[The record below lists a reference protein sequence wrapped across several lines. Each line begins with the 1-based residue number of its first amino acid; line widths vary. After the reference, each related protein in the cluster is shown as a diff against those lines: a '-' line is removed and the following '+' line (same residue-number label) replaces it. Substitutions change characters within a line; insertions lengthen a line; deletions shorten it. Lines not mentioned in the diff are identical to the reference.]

1 MHILRFLVMKMWSR
15 KGATLVSLISL
26 LIAVALTTSIPMYT
40 NGSIKNLIYKQLQDY
55 SAKGLPAGSLV
66 LRYQTI
72 ANQFPTKEQV
82 AKIDRYTQEEVA
94 KRTGLPLERLIPAYQ
109 LKIQPVELIQTEQD
123 ETNRK
128 RQLGILS
135 LSDPKEEIQIV
146 EGKLFSD
153 KVENGVIEA
162 LLPRESLAIHRLKVG
177 DTISYPVTGGKG
189 IPPLKVK
196 VVGSYEVKDEASPYW
211 YLGRDLLRNML
222 LIHEN
227 VMKQQLIERGVP
239 LSVANWL
246 YLFDLNDITSSQIS
260 HARSQLAN
268 LDIEL
273 NKILPNTKTEI
284 SFYDLLDQFARESN
298 QLRLMLFTLAAPIL
312 VLLFYFIVMNARQG
326 LERQRGDIVVLRSRG
341 ASRRQIVLLYFLES
355 AIIGGLSFIL
365 GPILGY
371 WMAKVLGSS
380 NGFLSFVNRKAVM
393 VEFTPDILGYALL
406 AIFAAIL
413 ANTLPALGFS
423 KQSVVN
429 YKQELAVVGKR
440 PFWEKFFVDLLL
452 LGIAAYGWYL
462 FMQRKI
468 TLLSTGLSPDQLQV
482 DPLLFFIPAIF
493 LFGAGFLFL
502 RLFPLLLRLIFVATK
517 RWLNLPF
524 YLTITQLS
532 RSAKQYHPVM
542 LLLTLTLGLGVYSA
556 SSARTIDQNETDRF
570 LYKNGTDV
578 VMEAQWEK
586 QIDPNEMVPTLPQNP
601 GGSPGGMPGVPGG
614 GSGTPGGGGGGSS
627 PPVEIPF
634 RYVEPPFEA
643 FKNLEGAKGVTRVL
657 TKEVNV
663 SVGGKSLG
671 QGKMMAIDNADFA
684 KAAYFKDSLY
694 APYHPYQYL
703 RLLGEHEAALIASSS
718 FMKKYDLKPGTIL
731 TMVIKSQPVD
741 FILYAGAPYWPTL
754 YPDEEPFFIVNL
766 AYLQDQLPIEPY
778 QVWIKMAPGGSLAQM
793 MNRLADQ
800 GIYLLNVYDYRSELI
815 RQLKHP
821 SRGGVFGVLSLGFL
835 VSVLISLLGYLL
847 YWFYS
852 LSSRSVQF
860 GILRAT
866 GLKRGEL
873 LTMLLLEQIFTA
885 GTSILMGFIAGGVAS
900 RLFIPFMQVS
910 GTNQTQVPPF
920 EVIFRQSDL
929 AGLGVM
935 VLVMLII
942 GAAFL
947 TYRIRALR
955 IHQAVKLG
963 EER

>member
-15 KGATLVSLISL
+15 KGFSLISL
-26 LIAVALTTSIPMYT
+26 ISLVIAVALTTSIPMYT

-66 LRYQTI
+66 LRYQAI
-72 ANQFPTKEQV
+72 ANQFPSKEQV
-82 AKIDRYTQEEVA
+82 TAIDGYTRKEVA
-94 KRTGLPLERLIPAYQ
+94 ARTGLPLDRLIPAYQ
-109 LKIQPVELIQTEQD
+109 LKIQPVDLIQTGQERA
-123 ETNRK
+123 NVK
-128 RQLGILS
+128 RQLGIIS
-135 LSDPKEEIQIV
+135 LADPKGEIEIV
-146 EGKLFSD
+146 EGRLFSD
-153 KVENGVIEA
+153 RTDGGVIEA
-162 LLPRESLAIHRLKVG
+162 LLPREAIAIHRLKVG
-177 DTISYPVTGGKG
+177 DTLSYPVTGGKG

-196 VVGSYEVKDEASPYW
+196 IVGSYEVKDEKSPYW

-222 LIHEN
+222 LIHEQ
-227 VMKQQLIERGVP
+227 VMKQQITEGGVP

-246 YLFDLNDITSSQIS
+246 YLFDLRSMSGSQIG
-260 HARSQLAN
+260 HARAALAN
-268 LDIEL
+268 LDVEL

-284 SFYDLLDQFARESN
+284 SFYDLLDQFARESG

-326 LERQRGDIVVLRSRG
+326 LERQRSDIVVLRSRG
-341 ASRRQIVLLYFLES
+341 ASRRQILLLYLLES
-355 AIIGGLSFIL
+355 SFIGGLSLLL
-365 GPILGY
+365 GPLLGY

-413 ANTLPALGFS
+413 ANTLPALSYS
-423 KQSVVN
+423 KQSVIHF
-429 YKQELAVVGKR
+429 KQELASVGKM
-440 PFWEKFFVDLLL
+440 PFWEKFFIDLLL
-452 LGIAAYGWYL
+452 LGVAAYGWYL

-502 RLFPLLLRLIFVATK
+502 RLFPLLLRLIFILTK
-517 RWLNLPF
+517 RWLNLSL
-524 YLTITQLS
+524 YLTMIQLS

-556 SSARTIDQNETDRF
+556 SSARTIDLNETDRF

-586 QIDPNEMVPTLPQNP
+586 QIDPAEMGNRPPAQNP
-601 GGSPGGMPGVPGG
+601 GGNPGGTPGG
-614 GSGTPGGGGGGSS
+614 GSGGGGGGGGGTP

-634 RYVEPPFEA
+634 RYVEPPFDA
-643 FKNLEGAKGVTRVL
+643 FKNLKGAQGVTRVL
-657 TKEVNV
+657 TKDA
-663 SVGGKSLG
+663 SIAVGGKSLG
-671 QGKMMAIDNADFA
+671 EGKLMAIDNDEFA
-684 KAAYFKDSLY
+684 KAAYFKNSLFS
-694 APYHPYQYL
+694 PYHPYQYL
-703 RLLGEHEAALIASSS
+703 QLLGKHEAAMIVSSD

-731 TMVIKSQPVD
+731 TAVIKSKPVD

-754 YPDEEPFFIVNL
+754 YPDESPFFIVNL

-778 QVWIKMAPGGSLAQM
+778 QVWIKMAEGGSVVDM
-793 MNRLADQ
+793 MNRLADE
-800 GIYLLNVYDYRSELI
+800 GIYLLNVTDHRSEFI
-815 RQLKHP
+815 RQIKHP
-821 SRGGVFGVLSLGFL
+821 SRGGVFGILSLGFL
-835 VSVLISLLGYLL
+835 VSIFISLLGYLL

-860 GILRAT
+860 GILRAS

-873 LTMLLLEQIFTA
+873 VSMLLLEQVFTA
-885 GTSILMGFIAGGVAS
+885 GTSIAMGFVAGGVAS
-900 RLFIPFMQVS
+900 RLFIPFMQVTGS
-910 GTNQTQVPPF
+910 NKTQVPPF

-929 AGLGVM
+929 ASLGMM
-935 VLVMLII
+935 VLLMLLI
-942 GAAFL
+942 GALFL
-947 TYRIRALR
+947 TYRVRALR

>member
-1 MHILRFLVMKMWSR
+1 MKMWSR
-15 KGATLVSLISL
+15 KGTTLISLVSLI
-26 LIAVALTTSIPMYT
+26 IAVALTTSIPMYT
-40 NGSIKNLIYKQLQDY
+40 NGSIKNLVYKELMDY
-55 SAKGLPAGSLV
+55 GAKGLPAGALV

-72 ANQFPTKEQV
+72 ANQFPEKEQV
-82 AKIDRYTQEEVA
+82 AQMDRFTREELA
-94 KRTGLPLERLIPAYQ
+94 KRIGLPLDRMIPAYQ
-109 LKIQPVELIQTEQD
+109 LKIQPVEIVSGAEG
-123 ETNRK
+123 ESSKR

-135 LSDPKEEIQIV
+135 LSDPKDEIQMV

-153 KVENGVIEA
+153 QIQNGVIEA
-162 LLPRESLAIHRLKVG
+162 ILPRESLYIQGLKIGQVV
-177 DTISYPVTGGKG
+177 SYPVTGGKG
-189 IPPLKVK
+189 IPPLKIK
-196 VVGSYEVKDEASPYW
+196 VVGSYEIKDEESPYW
-211 YLGRDLLRNML
+211 YLGKDLMRNMFL
-222 LIHEN
+222 VSEK
-227 VMKQQLIERGVP
+227 VMKEELIQKGVP
-239 LSVANWL
+239 LNVANWL
-246 YLFDLNDITSSQIS
+246 YLFNLNDLTSSQMAF
-260 HARSQLAN
+260 ARNALAN

-284 SFYDLLDQFARESN
+284 SFYDLLDQFQRESG

-312 VLLFYFIVMNARQG
+312 VLLFYFIIMNARQG

-341 ASRRQIVLLYFLES
+341 SSTRQIILLYFLES
-355 AIIGGLSFIL
+355 LLIGGASFIL

-393 VEFTPDILGYALL
+393 VEFTPDILLYALL
-406 AIFAAIL
+406 AILFAVL
-413 ANTLPALGFS
+413 ANTVPILGFA

-429 YKQELAVVGKR
+429 YKQELANVGR
-440 PFWEKFFVDLLL
+440 RAFWEKIFLDLIL
-452 LGIAAYGWYL
+452 LGVAAYGWYL

-468 TLLSTGLSPDQLQV
+468 TLLSTGLTADQLQV

-502 RLFPLLLRLIFVATK
+502 RLLPLVLRLLFVLTK

-524 YLTITQLS
+524 YLTMTQLS

-556 SSARTIDQNETDRF
+556 SSARTIDQNETERF
-570 LYKNGTDV
+570 LYKTGTDV

-586 QIDPNEMVPTLPQNP
+586 QIDPSEMGSMPSANP
-601 GGSPGGMPGVPGG
+601 GGGSPGGGMPGYSGG
-614 GSGTPGGGGGGSS
+614 GSGGNSGGPGGPGGGG
-627 PPVEIPF
+627 PPAPVEIPF

-643 FKNLEGAKGVTRVL
+643 FQNLKGAKAVTRVL
-657 TKEVNV
+657 TKDV
-663 SVGGKSLG
+663 SVAVGGKSLG

-684 KAAYFKDSLY
+684 KVAYFKSSLF

-703 RLLGEHEAALIASSS
+703 ELLGKHEAALIASKK
-718 FMKKYDLKPGTIL
+718 FMEKYDLKPGTVL
-731 TMVIKSQPVD
+731 TLVIKSQPVD

-754 YPDEEPFFIVNL
+754 YPDEAPFFIVNL
-766 AYLQDQLPIEPY
+766 AYLQDQIPIEPY
-778 QVWIKMAPGGSLAQM
+778 QVWIKMAPDGSVVEM

-800 GIYLLNVYDYRSELI
+800 GIYLLSVEDHRSEMI

-835 VSVLISLLGYLL
+835 VSIFISLLGYLL

-860 GILRAT
+860 GILRAS
-866 GLKRGEL
+866 GLKRSEL
-873 LTMLLLEQIFTA
+873 ITMLLLEQIFTA
-885 GTSILMGFIAGGVAS
+885 GTSILMGLVSGGMAS
-900 RLFIPFMQVS
+900 RLFIPFMQVT

-929 AGLGVM
+929 YSLLTM
-935 VLVMLII
+935 VLLMIAI
-942 GAAFL
+942 GALFL
-947 TYRIRALR
+947 TYRIRSLR